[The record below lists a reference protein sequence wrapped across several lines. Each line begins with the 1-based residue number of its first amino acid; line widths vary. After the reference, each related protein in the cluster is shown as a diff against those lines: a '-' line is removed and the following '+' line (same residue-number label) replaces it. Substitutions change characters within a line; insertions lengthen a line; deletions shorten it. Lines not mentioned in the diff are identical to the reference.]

1 MYISLKTRLF
11 KRFSGDFF
19 CQIFRFWRNSYWF
32 SRFFCNVR
40 AEKSYS
46 WLLILIVRNRWLDKY
61 LSMMPRDITEL
72 WTNQFK
78 SFENCL
84 RVYFISIIWK
94 MLVFNE
100 INGDNKIIY
109 MLLSLECKLRSLM
122 KLTNLL
128 SVGPSVEGT
137 PFQKVYG
144 LNHTYRPCL
153 AEYCWCQLLLRSTQT
168 GNAEQSTTQA
178 QWPHQGH
185 PVPMIKQRF
194 YIQLKKI
201 SYTCQSLNLDVK
213 KNLSGI
219 KQIQHTDSPGCLCR
233 RHL

>member
-1 MYISLKTRLF
+1 MLDFEEIYI
-11 KRFSGDFF
+11 D
-19 CQIFRFWRNSYWF
+19 Y

-40 AEKSYS
+40 AEQPYS
-46 WLLILIVRNRWLDKY
+46 GLLIFNPRNRWLEKY
-61 LSMMPRDITEL
+61 PKMMQKDTTKF

-84 RVYFISIIWK
+84 WVYFISIIWK

-109 MLLSLECKLRSLM
+109 MLSSPECKLRSLM

-168 GNAEQSTTQA
+168 GNAEQSTTLA

-201 SYTCQSLNLDVK
+201 SYTCESLNLDIK
-213 KNLSGI
+213 KIFPELSRFNIPILLVVFVGAI
-219 KQIQHTDSPGCLCR
+219 CR
-233 RHL
+233 RRQWR